1 MISWAIQQRQDA
13 NVNANVH
20 NNTVAGLKGIKCMVY
35 VCVVAAKRLM
45 LNISIDPIVMVK
57 ATIYNSAKAVQDSL
71 NASVE
76 ANVCK

>member
-1 MISWAIQQRQDA
+1 
-13 NVNANVH
+13 
-20 NNTVAGLKGIKCMVY
+20 MVY

-45 LNISIDPIVMVK
+45 LNISIDPIVVVQ

-71 NASVE
+71 NANVD